1 MPDFK
6 AVALALGKHGIG
18 VASLLVETTPDAL
31 ADAKTIVAKLGASP
45 PGSWLADR
53 EKDSL
58 HRLLRIQNLPAM
70 VLVSPEGRVLFNG
83 HPSEDRL
90 WETLSGIAPDI
101 VRPPLKEE
109 P

>member
-1 MPDFK
+1 
-6 AVALALGKHGIG
+6 
-18 VASLLVETTPDAL
+18 
-31 ADAKTIVAKLGASP
+31 
-45 PGSWLADR
+45 
-53 EKDSL
+53 
-58 HRLLRIQNLPAM
+58 M